1 MMYRHT
7 VPGQPV
13 RALIARSE
21 RGAAHRRL
29 VAAAA
34 SGALSLAVGALSPAV
49 GALSLAAVALLPAG
63 ALAQTYPTKAA
74 RIMVG
79 ASAGGGT
86 DVIARMLADKFAEN
100 WKQSFVVENRPGAS
114 NTIAADLTARAAPD
128 GHTLLV
134 ATNTG
139 QAIAPHMLKLAYD
152 PLKDLQ
158 PVGLIVEV
166 PNVVLVSATL
176 PIRSISELVAEM
188 KAKPQGF
195 RYGSSGVGSTQ
206 HLAGEAFDLTTGT
219 RSIHV
224 PYKGSSQAHVDVISG
239 AVQLMFDTTSSSMP
253 QIRAGKLR
261 PLAVMSPK
269 RSAQLPEV
277 PTLAEAG
284 VAGLEMS
291 TWYGLFVTGGTPTP
305 VVSALH
311 SELRRVLRLTDVQEK
326 LKGLGG
332 EMRDMSIDEFA
343 AFNRAEFQRF
353 GKLIVEAKVSVDSK

>member
-1 MMYRHT
+1 MTRSALPRRT
-7 VPGQPV
+7 VLTTTAAM
-13 RALIARSE
+13 AL
-21 RGAAHRRL
+21 G
-29 VAAAA
+29 
-34 SGALSLAVGALSPAV
+34 LAGITPAPHV
-49 GALSLAAVALLPAG
+49 
-63 ALAQTYPTKAA
+63 LAQPAWPVKPV

-86 DVIARMLADKFAEN
+86 DVIARMLADRFADT

-114 NTIAADLTARAAPD
+114 NTIAADLTAKAAPD

-158 PVGLIVEV
+158 PVGMIVEV
-166 PNVVLVSATL
+166 PNVVLVSATT
-176 PIRSISELVAEM
+176 PIKTVSELIADM
-188 KAKPQGF
+188 KAKPQGY

-206 HLAGEAFDLTTGT
+206 HLAGEAFDLATGVK
-219 RSIHV
+219 SIHV

-253 QIRAGKLR
+253 QIRAGKMR
-261 PLAVMSPK
+261 PLAVMSPR
-269 RSAQLPEV
+269 RSAQLPDV

-284 VAGLEMS
+284 VPNLEMS
-291 TWYGLFVTGGTPTP
+291 TWYGLFVTGGTPAP
-305 VVSALH
+305 VVTMLH
-311 SELRRVLRLTDVQEK
+311 NELRRVLTIPEVSQK
-326 LKGLGG
+326 LAGLGG
-332 EMRDMSIDEFA
+332 EQRDMTIEAFA

-353 GKLIVEAKVSVDSK
+353 GKLIAEAKIGDGK

>member
-1 MMYRHT
+1 MKK
-7 VPGQPV
+7 
-13 RALIARSE
+13 
-21 RGAAHRRL
+21 AH
-29 VAAAA
+29 
-34 SGALSLAVGALSPAV
+34 GH
-49 GALSLAAVALLPAG
+49 LLPLRRILSAVLIGVAG
-63 ALAQTYPTKAA
+63 LALAPAA
-74 RIMVG
+74 QAQSAWPGKPVRIMVG

-86 DVIARMLADKFAEN
+86 DVIARMLADRFTDT

-114 NTIAADLTARAAPD
+114 NTIAADLTAKAAPD

-139 QAIAPHMLKLAYD
+139 QAIAPHMLKLSYD

-158 PVGLIVEV
+158 PVGMIVEV

-176 PIRSISELVAEM
+176 PIKTVAELIADM
-188 KAKPQGF
+188 KAKPQGY

-206 HLAGEAFDLTTGT
+206 HLAGEAFDLATGVK
-219 RSIHV
+219 SIHV

-253 QIRAGKLR
+253 QIRAGKMR
-261 PLAVMSPK
+261 PLAVMSPR

-284 VAGLEMS
+284 VQSLEMS
-291 TWYGLFVTGGTPTP
+291 TWYGLFVTGGTPAP
-305 VVSALH
+305 VVALLH
-311 SELRRVLRLTDVQEK
+311 NELRRVLTLPEVSQK
-326 LKGLGG
+326 LAGLGG
-332 EMRDMSIDEFA
+332 EQRDMTIDAFA

-353 GKLIVEAKVSVDSK
+353 GKLIAEAKIGEGK